1 VTTLPRD
8 ALYLLPLAIIGGL
21 AIGGGWGVA
30 GAVLALGLFALNLL
44 SYAWLIPRVLAGGE
58 WMIWVVIGFAGK
70 TIGILLAYAGL
81 ALAFGPFP
89 VAIGLVC
96 GLGGVCIRRLLSPD
110 DDDGSGYVGRPEGTG
125 SKDPPR

>member
-1 VTTLPRD
+1 MTTLPRD
-8 ALYLLPLAIIGGL
+8 AFYLLPVAIVAGL
-21 AIGGGWGVA
+21 AIGGASGGV
-30 GAVLALGLFALNLL
+30 GAVASLALFALNLL
-44 SYAWLIPRVLAGGE
+44 TYAWLVPRILAGGE

-81 ALAFGPFP
+81 AVVFGPFP
-89 VAIGLVC
+89 VAIGLVS

-110 DDDGSGYVGRPEGTG
+110 DDGESGYVGRPEGTG